1 MNNPGKIITSMKTIL
16 LVDPVKS
23 LGGAEKCIIRL
34 ANAMSRRGMKS
45 VFLTSEAI
53 RNYPKQL
60 FDPEVECICCSS
72 LSPFAPA
79 IFTNVHSL
87 IRKKGIDLVVLNQ
100 DRSGFWGRLVKAVF
114 RPPVPF
120 IWLMHL
126 FYDDMIRHWHFPKK
140 QLYKLGYS
148 VTLPFCDYI
157 VTVSK
162 ANKERLIKK
171 DGVAEEKIR
180 VIYNTVGY
188 EESNNKAAVD
198 LRDAY
203 NIKADEIVIG
213 TICQINKQKGL
224 QYLVEA
230 LVPICKANKVK
241 AIIAGDGPSRNEIEL
256 LVKEKGLS
264 EKIIMPGYV
273 HNVSDHLKLFD
284 MYIMPSIYEGFPL
297 ALVEAISHRLP
308 IIATDIDGCREA
320 IENEKTGLLVTAR
333 DPKSLENAIR
343 RLILDVPLR
352 ERLGKE
358 AGISYRKRF
367 HPEIIFQQYTDFF
380 HSIISKK

>member
-1 MNNPGKIITSMKTIL
+1 MKTIL
-16 LVDPVKS
+16 FVDPVYL
-23 LGGAEKCIIRL
+23 LGGAEKCVIRL

-45 VFLTSEAI
+45 IFLTSEAI

-60 FDPEVECICCSS
+60 FDPEVERIYCSS
-72 LSPFAPA
+72 SSPFAPA
-79 IFTNVHSL
+79 IFTNVYSL
-87 IRKKGIDLVVLNQ
+87 IRKKAVDLVVLNQ

-120 IWLMHL
+120 VWLMHL
-126 FYDDMIRHWHFPKK
+126 FYDDMISHWHFPKK
-140 QLYKLGYS
+140 QIYKLGYLA
-148 VTLPFCDYI
+148 TLPFCDYI
-157 VTVSK
+157 VTVSR
-162 ANKERLIKK
+162 ANKERLILKH
-171 DGVAEEKIR
+171 GVSEEKIH

-188 EESNNKAAVD
+188 EESNNKADVD
-198 LRDAY
+198 LRDVY

-213 TICQINKQKGL
+213 TICQMSRQKGL

-230 LVPICKANKVK
+230 LVPICKTYNVK
-241 AIIAGDGPSRNEIEL
+241 TIIAGDGLSRNDIMQ

-273 HNVSDHLKLFD
+273 HNVSDHMKLFD
-284 MYIMPSIYEGFPL
+284 IYVMPSIYEGFPI
-297 ALVEAISHRLP
+297 ALVEAISNRLP
-308 IIATDIDGCREA
+308 VIATNIDGCKEA
-320 IENEKTGLLVTAR
+320 IENEKTGLLVTKK
-333 DPKSLENAIR
+333 DPKSLESAIR

-380 HSIISKK
+380 NSILAKK

>member
-1 MNNPGKIITSMKTIL
+1 MKTIL
-16 LVDPVKS
+16 FVDPVYL
-23 LGGAEKCIIRL
+23 LGGAEKCVIRL

-45 VFLTSEAI
+45 IFLTSEAI

-60 FDPEVECICCSS
+60 FDPEVERIYCSS
-72 LSPFAPA
+72 SSPFAPA
-79 IFTNVHSL
+79 IFTNVYSL
-87 IRKKGIDLVVLNQ
+87 IRKKAVDLVVLNQ

-120 IWLMHL
+120 VWLMHL
-126 FYDDMIRHWHFPKK
+126 FYDDMISHWHFPKK
-140 QLYKLGYS
+140 QIYKLGYLA
-148 VTLPFCDYI
+148 TLPFCDYI
-157 VTVSK
+157 VTVSN
-162 ANKERLIKK
+162 ANKERLILKH
-171 DGVAEEKIR
+171 GVSEEKIH

-188 EESNNKAAVD
+188 EESNNKADVD

-213 TICQINKQKGL
+213 TICQMSRQKGL

-230 LVPICKANKVK
+230 LVPICKTYNVK
-241 AIIAGDGPSRNEIEL
+241 IIIAGDGQSRNEITQ

-284 MYIMPSIYEGFPL
+284 MYVMPSIYEGFPI
-297 ALVEAISHRLP
+297 ALVEAISNNLP
-308 IIATDIDGCREA
+308 VIATDIDGCREA
-320 IENEKTGLLVTAR
+320 IENEKTGLLVTKR

-343 RLILDVPLR
+343 RLILDAPLR

-358 AGISYRKRF
+358 AGIFYRKRF

-380 HSIISKK
+380 NSILAKK